1 MRESM
6 NQVLGSCTTT
16 PYESRSK
23 LTRILFILV
32 IPIPHLY
39 PPCYNLC
46 VISYP
51 LVANKTLIYSGVC
64 GYFNIVTNAEEDIVT
79 TTIMHFRTF
88 RPETMDDRTDA
99 SGLQDDNVNQP
110 LLRPL
115 ERRVDTREQSPRSLV
130 VNDGDTD
137 WPHVSIHDL

>member
-1 MRESM
+1 
-6 NQVLGSCTTT
+6 
-16 PYESRSK
+16 
-23 LTRILFILV
+23 
-32 IPIPHLY
+32 
-39 PPCYNLC
+39 
-46 VISYP
+46 
-51 LVANKTLIYSGVC
+51 
-64 GYFNIVTNAEEDIVT
+64 VTNDEEDIVT